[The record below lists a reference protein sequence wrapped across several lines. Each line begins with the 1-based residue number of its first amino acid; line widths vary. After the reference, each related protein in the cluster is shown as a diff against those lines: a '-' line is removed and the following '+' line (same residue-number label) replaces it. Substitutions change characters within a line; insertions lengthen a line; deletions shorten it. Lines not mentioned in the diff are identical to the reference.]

1 MIYPVNP
8 AMSAIAAFRKKMD
21 VTSNNI
27 ANVNTDEFKKSR
39 TTMEE
44 TADGGVK
51 ANVQEVTTPGIPKE
65 TIKNDRIV
73 EVESSNVDLAE
84 ELTEMIPTQAAYG
97 ANLKSLKASNEM
109 LGSLFDIF
117 G

>member
-8 AMSAIAAFRKKMD
+8 AMTALSAFRKKLD

-27 ANVNTDEFKKSR
+27 ANVNTNEFKKSR
-39 TTMEE
+39 VTLQEGSN
-44 TADGGVK
+44 GGVET
-51 ANVQEVTTPGIPKE
+51 NIQEINTPGIPTE
-65 TIKNDRIV
+65 AIENDRIV

-84 ELTEMIPTQAAYG
+84 ELTDMIPTQTAYT
-97 ANLKSLKASNEM
+97 ANLKSLKTTDEM
-109 LGSLFDIF
+109 VGALLDII